1 MFHCLI
7 NQTKSVAIS
16 SAIYER
22 VNNTPNHSR
31 KKYASTQFNSTSVKT
46 SFSGFLFIV
55 YWNACTYL
63 ANNYWLCCTV
73 DYFSSYISMSG
84 SFEVVICLPIYL
96 SQHLLNFCLEFSLFR
111 YICVFYC
118 TGTFLRS
125 INFEREEGDL
135 PQILAHRFKKKITN
149 RQNPNQ

>member
-46 SFSGFLFIV
+46 SFPCFFFIV
-55 YWNACTYL
+55 YWNAYTYL
-63 ANNYWLCCTV
+63 ANKYWLCCTV
-73 DYFSSYISMSG
+73 DYFSSYIISMSG
-84 SFEVVICLPIYL
+84 SFEVVICLILEQTFAQFLSRVFLISLYL
-96 SQHLLNFCLEFSLFR
+96 CILQVH
-111 YICVFYC
+111 FYVELILK
-118 TGTFLRS
+118 GR
-125 INFEREEGDL
+125 RETYL
-135 PQILAHRFKKKITN
+135 KS
-149 RQNPNQ
+149 